1 MSMKNSNDTG
11 WNRTSDDDDDDDDDD
26 DNNNNNNNLKYF
38 TVIHS
43 KLLFFSPMGQSSRDF
58 DS

>member
-26 DNNNNNNNLKYF
+26 NNNNNNLKYF